1 MEAPGVELHLM
12 PLQIV
17 DFRGQETVA
26 MGDQDHGGVA
36 MAIAARLA
44 GVFTAWPADDQAQVE
59 GRLLPSRVTRVSAEA
74 DKLERQLMSRREGG
88 SALTQPWPL
97 TLFCGQRLVE
107 NVLRDPA
114 RFPIK

>member
-1 MEAPGVELHLM
+1 M
-12 PLQIV
+12 P
-17 DFRGQETVA
+17 E
-26 MGDQDHGGVA
+26 GDQDQRGVPMP
-36 MAIAARLA
+36 MAAGAGRFDQLLDLRL
-44 GVFTAWPADDQAQVE
+44 G
-59 GRLLPSRVTRVSAEA
+59 A

-88 SALTQPWPL
+88 SALTQPWPS